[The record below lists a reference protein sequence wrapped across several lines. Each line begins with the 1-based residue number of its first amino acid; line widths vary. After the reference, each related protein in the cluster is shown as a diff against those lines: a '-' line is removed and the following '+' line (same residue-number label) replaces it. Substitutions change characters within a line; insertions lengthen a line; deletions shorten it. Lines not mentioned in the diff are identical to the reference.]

1 MANSEPRCLIDLS
14 IFLSSARV
22 VLRPFRVWGHCV
34 SLDGTVLTRLTLDH
48 MPFAYFVNQRSRRD
62 LYAELRHR
70 IVSEISIR
78 KKEVGRDAHSIPR
91 VFRTRIP

>member
-1 MANSEPRCLIDLS
+1 VFWE
-14 IFLSSARV
+14 
-22 VLRPFRVWGHCV
+22 HCV

-48 MPFAYFVNQRSRRD
+48 MPFAYSVNQQSRRD

-70 IVSEISIR
+70 IVSEFSIR